1 MLLISR
7 FLPREKQMKRLYGYL
22 SIAKLLFGIY
32 WLVLRQKTYLGFR
45 RLLRLGGRGTT
56 PATE

>member
-1 MLLISR
+1 
-7 FLPREKQMKRLYGYL
+7 MKRLFGYL